1 MGDVHYMISEA
12 AKQVGVESH
21 VLRYWEEELNL
32 PIGRTDMG
40 HRHYTKEDI
49 QLFCCIKEL
58 KNQGIQLKD
67 LKGLIPDLIRTREIL
82 KANNNHPTAD
92 PDLKGRTSEP
102 LPSESGTGTP
112 VQDPTLAFRAVVQ
125 EIITGNNK
133 VLEELIT
140 RSVSEKVNK
149 NMDFLL
155 QAKERQEEDRFR
167 KLDHLIRQQ
176 QNSRREAARPAPV
189 RYLHKIF
196 GET

>member
-82 KANNNHPTAD
+82 KTKNNPPKED
-92 PDLKGRTSEP
+92 PDLKGRASEP

>member
-1 MGDVHYMISEA
+1 MKKTLNLNYTRKIHITCVVILTLFVLSVFVSYQIGVMQEEA
-12 AKQVGVESH
+12 AWGSLKRSANRVD
-21 VLRYWEEELNL
+21 EELT
-32 PIGRTDMG
+32 R
-40 HRHYTKEDI
+40 RVDI
-49 QLFCCIKEL
+49 
-58 KNQGIQLKD
+58 D
-67 LKGLIPDLIRTREIL
+67 REVL
-82 KANNNHPTAD
+82 
-92 PDLKGRTSEP
+92 L
-102 LPSESGTGTP
+102 
-112 VQDPTLAFRAVVQ
+112 TLADIISRQEQLEGPVVQ

>member
-82 KANNNHPTAD
+82 KAKNNHPKEE
-92 PDLKGRTSEP
+92 PDNIEQTSES
-102 LPSESGTGTP
+102 LSSVNDAENLS
-112 VQDPTLAFRAVVQ
+112 QDPTLAFRAAVQ
-125 EIITGNNK
+125 EIITGNNQ

-149 NMDFLL
+149 NMNFLL

-176 QNSRREAARPAPV
+176 QSSRREAARPAPV